1 MYKTFKKFIIETLLK
16 ILLTNKEYEK
26 MENNFNSPS
35 ECVDLNIKGG
45 IVKAN
50 LPIIKMILLGIM
62 AGAFIAIGAEGSNL
76 AMHNISDV
84 GLARTLAGAVF
95 PVGLMMLVL
104 IGGELFTGNCLL
116 IMGVLD
122 KKFSATKMIINLI
135 IVHMSNFIGA
145 FLVAYGMFACGQ
157 FNYSSGGLGAFTIKV
172 AIAKLAISPS
182 SAIISG
188 IFCNILVCAAILMAT
203 AAKDIAGKCIAMF
216 FPIFVFVISGFEHC
230 VANMYY
236 IPAGIIASKNAEY
249 VQKAQELYGITTEQI
264 QNLNYSNMYIS
275 NILPV
280 TLGNIIGGMLR

>member
-1 MYKTFKKFIIETLLK
+1 
-16 ILLTNKEYEK
+16 

-35 ECVDLNIKGG
+35 ECIDLNIKGG
-45 IVKAN
+45 IGKAN
-50 LPIIKMILLGIM
+50 LPIIKMIILGIM

-76 AMHNISDV
+76 AMHNVSNV
-84 GLARTLAGAVF
+84 GLARTLAGAIF

-122 KKFSATKMIINLI
+122 KKVTVQKLILNLV

-157 FNYSSGGLGAFTIKV
+157 FNYSDGMLGAFTIKV
-172 AIAKLAISPS
+172 AIGKLNISPS
-182 SAIISG
+182 SAIVSG

-203 AAKDIAGKCIAMF
+203 AARDIAGKCIAMF
-216 FPIFVFVISGFEHC
+216 FPILVFVISGFEHC

-236 IPAGIIASKNAEY
+236 IPAGIIASKNAAY
-249 VQKAQELYGITTEQI
+249 VQQAQTLYGITAEQL
-264 QNLNYSNMYIS
+264 QNLNYGKMYLS

-280 TLGNIIGGMLR
+280 TLGNIIGGMLCVGTVCFLVYKKSLSLKKSFDK